1 MTDKTLPNVDVLDNE
16 FIDLAL
22 KTPGPWISIF
32 VPTYRTGRETLVARD
47 QFSNLLGLAEQHLRE
62 SGHEGVDELL
72 EEARE
77 LVGNWN
83 FWQHQSDGLAVYVA
97 PDVFRTFRLPMGLP
111 DEVHV
116 GQHPRLH
123 PVAHLLSDRG
133 TFYVL
138 ALATNSVRLFEGT
151 RSSIGELGLGE
162 DAPTS
167 AEDLDGDREQVAGL
181 QHSPQSYGG
190 DVANFH
196 GHGGDTHPADQTDER
211 FFRAVA
217 DSVDAVLGRTVD
229 HPLVL
234 ATVEANQ
241 AMYRRVSN
249 HRQLLDEIVPGSP
262 ERLSAEQLHERAWPI
277 LEKLAREAEHELV
290 ERHGA
295 LMGTGRASVDAAQIG
310 TAAQEGRVEL
320 LVLGPDPTVP
330 DGQAN
335 LVDDPVDELIV
346 NTLRTGGKIVV
357 VEDEEAPAARAIF
370 RY

>member
-1 MTDKTLPNVDVLDNE
+1 MTDKILPNVDVLDNE
-16 FIDLAL
+16 FIDQAL
-22 KTPGPWISIF
+22 GTPGPWVSIF

-47 QFSNLLGLAEQHLRE
+47 QYSNLLALAEQHLRE
-62 SGHEGVDELL
+62 SGREGIDELL
-72 EEARE
+72 EEARD

-83 FWQHQSDGLAVYVA
+83 FWQRQSDGLAVYVA
-97 PDVFRTFRLPMGLP
+97 PGVFRTFRLPMELP

-116 GQHPRLH
+116 GEHPRFH
-123 PVAHLLSDRG
+123 PLAHLLSDRG

-151 RSSIGELGLGE
+151 RSSVGELGLGE

-167 AEDLDGDREQVAGL
+167 AEDLDGDRELQAHL
-181 QHSPQSYGG
+181 QHSPQSHGG

-217 DSVDAVLGRTVD
+217 DSVDAVIGRTVD

-234 ATVEANQ
+234 ATVEANH

-249 HRQLLDEIVPGSP
+249 HRQLVDEIVPGNP
-262 ERLSAEQLHERAWPI
+262 EHLSAEQLHERAWPI
-277 LEKLAREAEHELV
+277 MEKLSREADHELV

-295 LMGTGRASVDAAQIG
+295 LIGTGKASDDAMQIG
-310 TAAQEGRVEL
+310 TAAQEGRVEVL
-320 LVLGPDPTVP
+320 ILGPEPTAS

-335 LVDDPVDELIV
+335 LVDDPVDELV
-346 NTLRTGGKIVV
+346 VHTLRTGGKIVV
-357 VEDEEAPAARAIF
+357 VEDEEAPATRAIF